1 MEAPPG
7 FEPGYV
13 GIKTQ
18 CLSTWLRGYLR
29 VAKKV
34 FIYCKH
40 LFDIDYLSV
49 FPLNMWPILC
59 QRIGGRRSL
68 LGYHFEVRS

>member
-34 FIYCKH
+34 FISCKH
-40 LFDIDYLSV
+40 LFDNDYLSV
-49 FPLNMWPILC
+49 SPFKHVANSLSEDWGKTVPAGLPL
-59 QRIGGRRSL
+59 
-68 LGYHFEVRS
+68 